1 MRGGHVYIL
10 GSLSHTLYV
19 GVTGDLARRMH
30 EHRCGAVEGFASRYN
45 VSKLLWCEPHERIG
59 EAIAR
64 EKQIKRWRSAKK
76 VALIERDNPDF
87 RDLWPAMNR

>member
-1 MRGGHVYIL
+1 MKGGHVYIA

-30 EHRCGAVEGFASRYN
+30 EHRCGTIKSFTARYN
-45 VSKLLWCEPHERIG
+45 ITKLLWCEPHDDIA

-64 EKQIKRWRSAKK
+64 EKQIKRWRREKK
-76 VALIERDNPDF
+76 VALIERSNPGF
-87 RDLWPAMNR
+87 RDLWPILNV